1 MNHDLEKK
9 YGPQSPT
16 DNVFTR
22 KARLLQAYYRVHE
35 LKEEECGIGPTK
47 GSTHKLKDAQG
58 NETGEFRPSFY
69 GNMLLD
75 GESSGKNFFFKET
88 FEYAQKRVKEKM
100 PEETIDVYRLFN
112 NMLSSMPMA
121 FNLFHPLMMIRE
133 KNPEALNKMIKN
145 AFPSL
150 PIREVAEIKI
160 EFIPTPV
167 QDYTND
173 KSAMDAA
180 IVFKDQYGDLYLI
193 SIETKYTDSLG
204 TNKAVDNVLK
214 YDTACRLGQF
224 TEEGLAHIQ
233 SGCIQI
239 YRNYLLTEKYR
250 LVQKLKESYSIVLA
264 PEEHPTTG
272 REIESLKKNLKPA
285 FQHKIEKESLE
296 NFVGNLE
303 VHCPDEFQDWLK
315 EFRKRYLNFEVV
327 DHLLKPSL

>member
-1 MNHDLEKK
+1 MNHLLEKI
-9 YGPQSPT
+9 YGPQSAS
-16 DNVFTR
+16 DNAFTR
-22 KARLLQAYYRVHE
+22 KARLLQAYYRVNS
-35 LKEEECGIGPTK
+35 LKEENCGIGPNK
-47 GSTHKLKDAQG
+47 GATHKLKDENG
-58 NETGEFRPSFY
+58 KETGEFRPSFY

-100 PEETIDVYRLFN
+100 QEETIDVYRLFN

-133 KNPEALNKMIKN
+133 KNPAALNKMIQR

-150 PIREVAEIKI
+150 PIAEVVEIKI

-180 IVFKDQYGDLYLI
+180 IIFKDLNGDRYLI

-204 TNKAVDNVLK
+204 TNKASDNALK
-214 YDTACRLGQF
+214 YETAKRLRQF
-224 TEEGLAHIQ
+224 TDEGLRIIQ
-233 SGCIQI
+233 GGCIQI
-239 YRNYLLTEKYR
+239 YRNYLQTEKYR
-250 LVQKLKESYSIVLA
+250 LV
-264 PEEHPTTG
+264 
-272 REIESLKKNLKPA
+272 KNLKDSLSIILAPKDHPSTQKEIDSLKMSLKPA
-285 FQHKIEKESLE
+285 IQHKIEKESLE

-315 EFRKRYLNFEVV
+315 EFHNRYLNFEVV
-327 DHLLKPSL
+327 EPLLKPSL